1 MAEEKW
7 LMPFAERGAAR
18 AEAFQKFEKGQ
29 RILQEKN
36 DRLARIDTKARRPI
50 LEAAEVFL
58 AEYVIQINA
67 VADDLAAFA
76 GAPVDRPEKMT
87 LERFGHPPNIA
98 PRLMYREKSDSGALT
113 YAYYYLWVINF
124 YETAVRMC
132 LTVSE
137 DEKPLFVLVKDLTP
151 DSLFRFIA
159 DNIEDIKRRLCKNI
173 ERHVYLNSI
182 YG

>member
-1 MAEEKW
+1 MAENKW

-18 AEAFQKFEKGQ
+18 SEAFRKFEKDQ
-29 RILQEKN
+29 CILKEEN
-36 DRLARIDTKARRPI
+36 DRLASIDTEARRPI
-50 LEAAEVFL
+50 LEVAEVFL
-58 AEYVIQINA
+58 AEYVEQVNT

-76 GAPVDRPEKMT
+76 DAPVDRPEKMT
-87 LERFGHPPNIA
+87 PERFGHPPNIA
-98 PRLMYREKSDSGALT
+98 PRLMYKEKSDSETLT

-124 YETAVRMC
+124 YETVVRMC

-151 DSLFRFIA
+151 DSLFRFTA